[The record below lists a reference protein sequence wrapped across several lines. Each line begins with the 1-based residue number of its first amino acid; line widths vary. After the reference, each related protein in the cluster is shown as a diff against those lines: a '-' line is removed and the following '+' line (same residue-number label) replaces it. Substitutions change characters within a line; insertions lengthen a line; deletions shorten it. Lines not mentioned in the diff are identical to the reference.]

1 MRRLILLVCLL
12 LIGCGGEA
20 APALS
25 PTDAST
31 PTLPAPTATA
41 IVTMTPEPTSTS
53 TVTPTV
59 RIAIPATV
67 PATPTRRPSR
77 TPTGSPT
84 TTPTFTPS
92 ATPTAVPTCAAP
104 MQDWFEQVKA
114 IYVQARAS
122 IAHLASAIHPERD
135 QADLEGAL
143 AKAEALKVPDG
154 YGLDYEAEDWA
165 AIVAEL
171 RSAVAMHEHPS
182 SYGYINEADKV
193 DRLWEVFARD
203 YRADLKLRCPDGSN

>member
-53 TVTPTV
+53 TVTPTA
-59 RIAIPATV
+59 RIATPATV

-84 TTPTFTPS
+84 VTPTFTPS
-92 ATPTAVPTCAAP
+92 ATPTAVPTCATP
-104 MQDWFEQVKA
+104 MRDWFEQVKA
-114 IYVQARAS
+114 IYVQARDS
-122 IAHLASAIHPERD
+122 IAKLSGGGKGAVAG
-135 QADLEGAL
+135 QAGLEDAL

-154 YGLDYEAEDWA
+154 YGLDYEQEDWA

-171 RSAVAMHEHPS
+171 RHATTLDPPS
-182 SYGYINEADKV
+182 NYNYTNEKDKIDQLIQV
-193 DRLWEVFARD
+193 LGRD
-203 YRADLKLRCPDGSN
+203 YYADLKLRCPDGSN